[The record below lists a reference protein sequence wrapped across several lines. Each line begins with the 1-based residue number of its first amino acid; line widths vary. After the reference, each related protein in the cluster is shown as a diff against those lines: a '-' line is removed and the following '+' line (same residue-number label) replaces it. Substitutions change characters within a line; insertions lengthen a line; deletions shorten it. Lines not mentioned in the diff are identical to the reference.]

1 MQKRIALW
9 DNLKLFLIFL
19 VVLGHLTIQ
28 YFSSSQMFGA
38 MTMVIYTFH
47 MPAFIFVS
55 GLFSKHSIN
64 NDKPPMK
71 KAFGFI
77 ILYFFIRILN
87 YISGLI
93 FGVHNS
99 FDIFSVKDI
108 PWYMLA
114 MALWYIITWA
124 LRKIDAKYILI
135 TSVVM
140 GLFAGYM
147 KGDTD
152 FLCILRLITFY
163 PFFYCG
169 YILDREKIEYVTS
182 KKGAKIFSAVFFT
195 AFVIIC
201 TATFYQSKWLFP
213 LLSCR
218 RKYSALGEMGDWG
231 CLFRLAYYA
240 IAELLVFSV
249 ISLCPRKELK
259 ISKYGRRTLQIY
271 VFHRPILYI
280 MKYSGL
286 IYLIKQV
293 GPGWEWIALLLIIA
307 LTALLCMSFW
317 GKPINYL
324 LNPKEK
330 KEYAVAK

>member
-9 DNLKLFLIFL
+9 DNLKLFLIFT
-19 VVLGHLTIQ
+19 VVLGHLTLQ
-28 YFSSSQMFGA
+28 YFESSQMFGT

-55 GLFSKHSIN
+55 GLFSKRSIN
-64 NDKPPMK
+64 SDKPPLK
-71 KAFGFI
+71 KAFGFVI
-77 ILYFFIRILN
+77 VYFFIRILN
-87 YISGLI
+87 FAAGLI

-114 MALWYIITWA
+114 MALWYVIAWA
-124 LRKIDAKYILI
+124 IRKIDAKYIFI
-135 TSVVM
+135 TSVVI
-140 GLFAGYM
+140 GCFAGYM

-152 FLCILRLITFY
+152 FLCILRLITFF

-169 YILDREKIEYVTS
+169 YSFDREKIEDITS
-182 KKGAKIFSAVFFT
+182 KKGARIFSAVFFS
-195 AFVIIC
+195 AFVLIC
-201 TATFYQSKWLFP
+201 TLTFYQTKWLFP

-218 RKYSALGEMGDWG
+218 RRFYSLGEMGDWG

-240 IAELLVFSV
+240 VAGMLVFAV
-249 ISLCPRKELK
+249 ISLCPRKEFK
-259 ISKYGRRTLQIY
+259 FSKYGRRTLQIY

-293 GPGWEWIALLLIIA
+293 GEGWEWLALVLVVA
-307 LTALLCMSFW
+307 LTVLLCMEFW
-317 GKPINYL
+317 GKPVNYL
-324 LNPKEK
+324 LSPKEN
-330 KEYAVAK
+330 KEYAAAK